1 MFCLPKTGPVHPCSF
16 SFWYWEIKDSL
27 SLRKAIFLTMKHA
40 KPKTSPS
47 MYRLGCLQNQKHS
60 TESTCL
66 ARASAGTAGG
76 LGGRGGSLLPWGEIN
91 IFFLRFMSLVNKEN
105 LNDMVYEIQL
115 VFSCVSTCVPT
126 HHHRETE
133 KRVWSLSLSWVLQ
146 KVQNSPQG

>member
-1 MFCLPKTGPVHPCSF
+1 
-16 SFWYWEIKDSL
+16 
-27 SLRKAIFLTMKHA
+27 
-40 KPKTSPS
+40 

-76 LGGRGGSLLPWGEIN
+76 LGGRGGQFASMGGN
-91 IFFLRFMSLVNKEN
+91 QYFFLRFMSLVNKEN

-133 KRVWSLSLSWVLQ
+133 KRV
-146 KVQNSPQG
+146 